1 MSSAYTLPSL
11 LDDLS
16 TVETRHDSSE
26 DNADLPDHSHEEVC
40 KHFKQVLNITCY
52 TYCINTVMS
61 LYGNYNKK
69 FNKNFNAEQSLEFK
83 LDVRILIIF
92 WDDKTQF

>member
-1 MSSAYTLPSL
+1 
-11 LDDLS
+11 
-16 TVETRHDSSE
+16 
-26 DNADLPDHSHEEVC
+26 
-40 KHFKQVLNITCY
+40 
-52 TYCINTVMS
+52 MS

-92 WDDKTQF
+92 WDDKTQY